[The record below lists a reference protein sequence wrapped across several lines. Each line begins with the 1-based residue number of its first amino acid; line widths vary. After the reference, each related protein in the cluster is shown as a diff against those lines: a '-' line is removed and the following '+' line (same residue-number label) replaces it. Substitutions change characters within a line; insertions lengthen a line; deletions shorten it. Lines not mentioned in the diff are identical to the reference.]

1 MQEHKITDIKSPIL
15 DFNEVIPYYNVY
27 KDLLYKEIP
36 TYYTGNNNSYSK
48 SKLTPKQKKSRAK
61 NKQAKQSRKK
71 NR

>member
-1 MQEHKITDIKSPIL
+1 MQEHKITDIKSPII
-15 DFNEVIPYYNVY
+15 DFNEVIFPYYNYY
-27 KDLLYKEIP
+27 KNLLDLP
-36 TYYTGNNNSYSK
+36 NTYYTGNNNSYSK